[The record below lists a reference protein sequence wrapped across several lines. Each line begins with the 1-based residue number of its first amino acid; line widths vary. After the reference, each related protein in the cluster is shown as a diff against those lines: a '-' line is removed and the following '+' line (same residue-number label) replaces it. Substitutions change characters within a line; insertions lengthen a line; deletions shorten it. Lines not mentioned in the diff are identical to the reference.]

1 MINPLTIAGGGLAGL
16 SLAIALREHGVD
28 VILHEAGNYPR
39 HRVCGEFIS
48 GVGED
53 TLLALG
59 IAETLQSATQ
69 LLSATWNDA
78 RGLVCE
84 MHVAGRGI
92 SRWRLDD
99 ALQRLFTSLG
109 GKLITNSRIERTPEI
124 LWAAGRPR
132 RPGPWIGLKC
142 HAVGLPLSSDLEMH
156 LGANGYL
163 GLAKIEDGKVNICGL
178 FRKPAPSGAKGPGL
192 LTAILRSGVLHELAD
207 RSDSANLEAATF
219 CGVAGFQTGWQPS
232 RGFSIGDATHMIPPF
247 TGNGM
252 SMAFESAEVALPHA
266 LAYGRGEQE
275 WEDAASACASDLDHR
290 FRRRMLTSAGI
301 HAILTSPLPTRAV
314 TALARTRLLP
324 LQSILQLVR

>member
-1 MINPLTIAGGGLAGL
+1 MKNPVTIAGGGLAGL
-16 SLAIALREHGVD
+16 SLGIALRHQGVD
-28 VILHEAGNYPR
+28 VTLHEAGNYPR

-53 TLLALG
+53 TLQTLG

-69 LLSATWNDA
+69 LLSAAWNDA
-78 RGLVCE
+78 RGRVCE
-84 MHVAGRGI
+84 MQVAGRGI

-192 LTAILRSGVLHELAD
+192 LTAILRNGGLHELAD
-207 RSDSANLEAATF
+207 RLDSASLEAATF

-252 SMAFESAEVALPHA
+252 SMAFESAESALPHT
-266 LAYGRGEQE
+266 LAYARGKRS
-275 WEDAASACASDLDHR
+275 WEEAGSACATDLDRR
-290 FRRRMLTSAGI
+290 FRRRMLASAAI
-301 HAILTSPLPTRAV
+301 HAILTSPLSSRAV

-324 LQSILQLVR
+324 LQPILQLVR